1 MVLTLDS
8 MPSLLA
14 GFSDAALPKTFKD
27 AVWITRQL
35 GKRYLWID
43 SLCIIQPTAED
54 NSDWTIE
61 GSKMSDIYRNSWL
74 TIAASSASNSLG
86 GCLFGRLG
94 SEFEIGPAPL
104 FERAIRR
111 DWEGEDNIFDRNPD
125 WLPTVRP
132 NPPSWVNIVQNS
144 PLGSRAWVLQE
155 RILSRRTLYAS
166 VQGFFW
172 ECAEKRASVYE
183 PLGCSF
189 DYMFRD
195 NGLQTINQ
203 LLAEEQQPESL
214 LAFRWRRIIEYYTR
228 LRLTFESDRLPAIAG
243 LAKPL
248 GIHTGDTYLVGHWE
262 TTLCSSLLWFRLADE
277 EGVEVQP
284 AEGGLPSWSWAA
296 MPGAIKFTSL
306 DSRDYPTR
314 QMDDYQ
320 MVATI
325 ASYTRL
331 DGRVPQHATLKV
343 TGRHRLVELGQ
354 TDLRI
359 LTIRKIIS
367 DFWAE
372 HVPTSADIGQLDAVL
387 TKPYE
392 DEFCDD
398 KMSVGIIYDAEE
410 RKSHEELVLFQILSA
425 LRNDLAAAGARHEG
439 LVLRRR
445 GSAKRFERIGFFTS
459 QYWGLFDGTEPETV
473 ELI

>member
-1 MVLTLDS
+1 
-8 MPSLLA
+8 
-14 GFSDAALPKTFKD
+14 
-27 AVWITRQL
+27 
-35 GKRYLWID
+35 
-43 SLCIIQPTAED
+43 
-54 NSDWTIE
+54 
-61 GSKMSDIYRNSWL
+61 MSDVYRNSWL

-94 SEFEIGPAPL
+94 SEFEIRPAPL

-111 DWEGEDNIFDRNPD
+111 DWEGGENYFDRNPD

-189 DYMFRD
+189 DYGFRD

-214 LAFRWRRIIEYYTR
+214 LGFHWRRIVEYYTR

-243 LAKPL
+243 LAKLL

-277 EGVEVQP
+277 EGVEVRP

-296 MPGAIKFTSL
+296 APGAVKFTSL
-306 DSRDYPTR
+306 DRRDYPTR
-314 QMDDYQ
+314 RMDDYQ

-325 ASYTRL
+325 ASYPRL
-331 DGRVPQHATLKV
+331 DGRVPQHTTLKV
-343 TGRHRLVELGQ
+343 TGRHRLIDLGRN
-354 TDLRI
+354 DLRV
-359 LTIRKIIS
+359 LTIRKTSS
-367 DFWAE
+367 DYWAG
-372 HVPTSADIGQLDAVL
+372 HIPMSADIGQLQAVFM
-387 TKPYE
+387 KPYE
-392 DEFCDD
+392 DKFCDD
-398 KMSVGIIYDAEE
+398 KMSVRIMYDAEE
-410 RKSHEELVLFQILSA
+410 CKSHEGLVLFQILSA
-425 LRNDLAAAGARHEG
+425 SQNDLAVAAARHEG

-445 GSAKRFERIGFFTS
+445 GSAKGFERIGFFTT
-459 QYWGLFDGTEPETV
+459 QDWELFDGTEPETV

>member
-1 MVLTLDS
+1 MVLTLDN

-27 AVWITRQL
+27 AVWITRKL

-43 SLCIIQPTAED
+43 SLCIIQPTAGD
-54 NSDWTIE
+54 NNDWIIQ
-61 GSKMSDIYRNSWL
+61 GSKMSDVYRNSWL

-94 SEFEIGPAPL
+94 SEFEIAPAPL
-104 FERAIRR
+104 FGRAIRR
-111 DWEGEDNIFDRNPD
+111 DWGENYFDRNPD
-125 WLPTVRP
+125 WLPTVTP

-189 DYMFRD
+189 DYKFRD

-203 LLAEEQQPESL
+203 LLAQEQQPESL
-214 LAFRWRRIIEYYTR
+214 LGFHWRRIVEYYTR

-277 EGVEVQP
+277 EGVEVRP

-296 MPGAIKFTSL
+296 APGAVKFTSL
-306 DSRDYPTR
+306 DHRDYPTR

-325 ASYTRL
+325 ASYPRL
-331 DGRVPQHATLKV
+331 DGGVPQHTSLKV
-343 TGRHRLVELGQ
+343 TGRHRLIKLGRN
-354 TDLRI
+354 DLRV
-359 LTIRKIIS
+359 LTIRKTS
-367 DFWAE
+367 SNYWAG
-372 HVPTSADIGQLDAVL
+372 HKPTSADIGQLEAVRI
-387 TKPYE
+387 KPYE
-392 DEFCDD
+392 DELCDD
-398 KMSVGIIYDAEE
+398 KMSVRIIYDAEE
-410 RKSHEELVLFQILSA
+410 RKSHEGLVLFQILSA
-425 LRNDLAAAGARHEG
+425 SRNELSAAAARHEG
-439 LVLRRR
+439 LVLRRH
-445 GSAKRFERIGFFTS
+445 GSAKGYERIGFFTT
-459 QYWGLFDGTEPETV
+459 QYWELFDGIEPEIV
-473 ELI
+473 DLI